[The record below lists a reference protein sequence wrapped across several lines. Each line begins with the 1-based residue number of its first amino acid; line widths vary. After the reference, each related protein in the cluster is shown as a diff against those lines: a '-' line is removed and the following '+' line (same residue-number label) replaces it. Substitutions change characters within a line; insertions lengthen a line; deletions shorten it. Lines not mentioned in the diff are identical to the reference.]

1 MDPDASTTQTLV
13 LMAGLPGTGKS
24 TLACAIAKKFG
35 WVVLDKDLIH
45 SAMIA
50 NGMGKLE
57 TTSAAYEASLALV
70 KDLLERQQQSVILD
84 TAGRQPFLLERSK
97 EIVSQCGARLR
108 IMRCVAP
115 KEVRMTR
122 LTTRSRHLSQWSGD
136 FASDDE
142 QELWYSHLPGE
153 SLLVQS
159 DKPFEVC
166 LNAAVE
172 YLSRM

>member
-1 MDPDASTTQTLV
+1 MFDIPTLV

-24 TLACAIAKKFG
+24 TLACALAKTLR
-35 WVVLDKDLIH
+35 WVVIDKDLIH

-57 TTSAAYEASLALV
+57 STSAAYEASLALA
-70 KDLLERQQQSVILD
+70 KDLIDRQHQSVILD

-97 EIVSQCGARLR
+97 EIVSRCGARLG
-108 IMRCVAP
+108 IIRCVAP
-115 KEVRMTR
+115 KEVRMMR
-122 LTTRSRHLSQWSGD
+122 LSVRSRQLSQWSAD

-142 QELWYSHLPGE
+142 QETWYTHLPGE
-153 SLLVQS
+153 SLIVQG
-159 DKPFEVC
+159 DQPFELC

-172 YLSRM
+172 YLNRQ